1 MHVLEVIHAFLY
13 SSERGEHVAVNSTFE
28 RPEPLPARSPEGIFG
43 GGA

>member
-1 MHVLEVIHAFLY
+1 MHVLEVIHAFLE
-13 SSERGEHVAVNSTFE
+13 SSERGEHVAVGSTFE